1 MVFRNIARIIMVQ
14 IFLYSLPEHLSDDMS
29 RSRPAVVVDA
39 CLESKMSAIAF
50 RRPVLPEVINSSKL
64 FGTSTSAIVSV
75 KVVFFIENATNFA
88 VSKICKNNEETCFPN
103 LVLFHACQLEN
114 KYQKDTYFMKGLF
127 AFNKQRKNSLCL
139 YIYMV

>member
-1 MVFRNIARIIMVQ
+1 MLQDSTRLRHHNIYMYYKTAQSINVDGFPQHCKNYNGLDI
-14 IFLYSLPEHLSDDMS
+14 LYSLPEHLSDDMS
-29 RSRPAVVVDA
+29 RSRPAVLVDA

-88 VSKICKNNEETCFPN
+88 VSKICKN
-103 LVLFHACQLEN
+103 
-114 KYQKDTYFMKGLF
+114 D
-127 AFNKQRKNSLCL
+127 
-139 YIYMV
+139 

>member
-1 MVFRNIARIIMVQ
+1 
-14 IFLYSLPEHLSDDMS
+14 MS
-29 RSRPAVVVDA
+29 RSRPAVLVDA

-114 KYQKDTYFMKGLF
+114 KYQKDTYFIKGLF
-127 AFNKQRKNSLCL
+127 AFNK
-139 YIYMV
+139 